1 MGVKKSPYNIIRQE
15 QMMKS
20 VPFAEILEAADN
32 LPIEDQATLVTI
44 LKNRLRERVRA
55 ELVKDI
61 QEAGKEFEQGKARPV
76 TPDELMRE
84 ILS

>member
-1 MGVKKSPYNIIRQE
+1 MQ
-15 QMMKS
+15 KS
-20 VPFAEILEAADN
+20 VPFGEILEAADN

-61 QEAGKEFEQGKARPV
+61 QDADKEFEQGKVQPV
-76 TPDELMRE
+76 TPDELIRE

>member
-1 MGVKKSPYNIIRQE
+1 MQKS
-15 QMMKS
+15 M
-20 VPFAEILEAADN
+20 PFGEILEAADN

-61 QEAGKEFEQGKARPV
+61 QDADKEFEQGKVQPV
-76 TPDELMRE
+76 TPDELIRE
-84 ILS
+84 ILLCAQPRR

>member
-1 MGVKKSPYNIIRQE
+1 MENP
-15 QMMKS
+15 
-20 VPFAEILEAADN
+20 VPFGEILEAADN

-44 LKNRLRERVRA
+44 LKNRLRERLRA
-55 ELVKDI
+55 ELVKEI
-61 QEAGKEFEQGKARPV
+61 QEAKKEFEQGRVRPV